1 MRETLK
7 TTQHLQKMVF
17 IGQRNYNTEVAL
29 KTINFMERE
38 KKKEVTT
45 NLLELSLMD
54 IRKKVNVN
62 GLKAVMFIIIPAL
75 STLTDFLMEK
85 VNITAFRSTQ
95 RYTGSL

>member
-1 MRETLK
+1 MK

>member
-1 MRETLK
+1 LK

>member
-1 MRETLK
+1 
-7 TTQHLQKMVF
+7 MVF

>member
-1 MRETLK
+1 
-7 TTQHLQKMVF
+7 
-17 IGQRNYNTEVAL
+17 
-29 KTINFMERE
+29 MERE

>member
-1 MRETLK
+1 
-7 TTQHLQKMVF
+7 
-17 IGQRNYNTEVAL
+17 VAL